1 MRVTAYAANESS
13 EDTGRVADNLLECL
27 GKTIAEGRS
36 PGAERSIDF
45 ARRLASSPRMTIL
58 DDYLAKTTRS
68 AALARQAARVF
79 VDGITTDTRAFEPYG
94 ISIAR
99 GAGTRKWDVDGNEYR
114 DFFGGHGS
122 LLLGHCHPKVTSA
135 IQQAAARGVQF
146 AANTPEEVTWAEA
159 ITAHI
164 PSAER
169 VRFTGSGTEAT
180 LLAIRI
186 ARAFTRR
193 DKILRVRSHYHGW
206 HDFAVSG
213 YASHHDG
220 SPAPGILAEIARN
233 TILVSPNDESEIRAT
248 IQTHADEL
256 AAVILEPLGS
266 HFGMVPTSNEFVIA
280 AIRAAKSNNVPVI
293 LDEIITGFRLG
304 LSGFQGLFELK
315 PDLTCLAKVAA
326 GGLPGGVV
334 CGSQEMMSMLSRARA
349 ESKILH
355 QGTFTG
361 NPVTASAAIA
371 TIGEIVATHACATA
385 TANGAKAR
393 ARLDEAFKR
402 VDVPWRAYG
411 NYSSFHILPNAPDGT
426 DLLTLPVSVYAGRP
440 VKLLQSLRM
449 AMILEGVDIASRGSG
464 FLSAIHDEADI
475 EELGLAMER
484 ALLRLKSEG
493 LA

>member
-1 MRVTAYAANESS
+1 
-13 EDTGRVADNLLECL
+13 
-27 GKTIAEGRS
+27 
-36 PGAERSIDF
+36 
-45 ARRLASSPRMTIL
+45 MTIL

-68 AALARQAARVF
+68 AALARRAAKVF
-79 VDGITTDTRAFEPYG
+79 VDGITTDTRSFDPYG
-94 ISIAR
+94 IAIAR

-122 LLLGHCHPKVTSA
+122 LMLGHCHPTVTDA

-146 AANTPEEVTWAEA
+146 AANTAEEVAWGEA
-159 ITAHI
+159 IRMHV

-186 ARAFTRR
+186 ARARTGRA
-193 DKILRVRSHYHGW
+193 KILRVRSHYHGW

-220 SPAPGILAEIARN
+220 SPAPGILAEIARH
-233 TILVSPNDESEIRAT
+233 TILVSSNDESEVKAAIQAHAT
-248 IQTHADEL
+248 EL

-266 HFGMVPTSNEFVIA
+266 HFGMVPTRNDFVIA
-280 AIRAAKSNNVPVI
+280 AIRAAQANNVPVI

-304 LSGFQGLFELK
+304 LSGFQGLFDLK

-334 CGSQEMMSMLSRARA
+334 CGSEDMMSVLSRAQTQN
-349 ESKILH
+349 KVLH

-371 TIGEIVATHACATA
+371 TIGEIATTDACATA
-385 TANGAKAR
+385 TANGAKTR
-393 ARLDEAFKR
+393 ARLDEAFRR
-402 VDVPWRAYG
+402 VNVAWRAYG
-411 NYSSFHILPNAPDGT
+411 QYSSFHILPNAPHDP
-426 DLLTLPVSVYAGRP
+426 DLSTLPVSAYAGRP
-440 VKLLQSLRM
+440 VRLLQSLRM

-464 FLSAIHDEADI
+464 FLSAVHDEADI
-475 EELGLAMER
+475 ETLGQAIER
-484 ALLRLKSEG
+484 ALLRMKAEDLI
-493 LA
+493 

>member
-1 MRVTAYAANESS
+1 MQTTYWNVWARPLQKGE
-13 EDTGRVADNLLECL
+13 VAVPKGQSTL
-27 GKTIAEGRS
+27 
-36 PGAERSIDF
+36 PGG
-45 ARRLASSPRMTIL
+45 LPLVPLMTIL
-58 DDYLAKTTRS
+58 DDYLATTPHS
-68 AALARQAARVF
+68 AALAKQAAHVF
-79 VDGITTDTRAFEPYG
+79 VDGITTDTRSFDPYG
-94 ISIAR
+94 ITIAR

-122 LLLGHCHPKVTSA
+122 LMLGHCHPKVTSA

-146 AANTPEEVTWAEA
+146 AANTPEEVAWAEA
-159 ITAHI
+159 IKAHV

-186 ARAFTRR
+186 ARAFTGRA
-193 DKILRVRSHYHGW
+193 KILRVCSHYHGW

-213 YASHHDG
+213 YASQHDG
-220 SPAPGILAEIARN
+220 SPAPGVLAEIARN
-233 TILVSPNDESEIRAT
+233 TILVSPNDEIEVKAAIK
-248 IQTHADEL
+248 THASEL

-266 HFGMVPTSNEFVIA
+266 HFGMIPTCDDFVVA
-280 AIRAAKSNNVPVI
+280 ASLAAKANNVPVI

-304 LSGFQGLFELK
+304 LSGFQGLFGLK

-334 CGSQEMMSMLSRARA
+334 CGSEAMMSVLSRAKA
-349 ESKILH
+349 QNKVLH

-361 NPVTASAAIA
+361 NPVTALAAIA
-371 TIGEIVATHACATA
+371 TIGEIAATNACATA

-402 VDVPWRAYG
+402 VNVPWGAYG
-411 NYSSFHILPNAPDGT
+411 QYSSFHILPDVPDGV
-426 DLLTLPVSVYAGRP
+426 DLSTLPVSVFAGRP

-475 EELGLAMER
+475 EALGQAIEQ
-484 ALLRLKSEG
+484 ALLRMKAEG
-493 LA
+493 LT